1 LKVAKIPL
9 LFTKI
14 IMSKV
19 CQITGTRPSVGNNR
33 SHALNATKRRFEPNL
48 MKKKVY
54 DPKTGRMKTMKI
66 SASALRTLGKRAG
79 K

>member
-1 LKVAKIPL
+1 
-9 LFTKI
+9 
-14 IMSKV
+14 MSKV
-19 CQITGTRPSVGNNR
+19 CQITGAHPSVGNNR
-33 SHALNATKRRFEPNL
+33 SHAMNATKRRFEPNL

-66 SASALRTLGKRAG
+66 SASALRTLIKKAG